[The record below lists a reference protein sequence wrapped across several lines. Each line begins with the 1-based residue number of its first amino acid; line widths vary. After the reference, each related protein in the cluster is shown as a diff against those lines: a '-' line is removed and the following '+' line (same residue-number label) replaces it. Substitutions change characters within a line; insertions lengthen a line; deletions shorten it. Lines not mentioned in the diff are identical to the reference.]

1 MNVCIVIAISII
13 RICAI
18 RPINGADVHRDGLKI
33 SVYLPISCFNFSGPV
48 GLPGH
53 VRLRN
58 SDVHI
63 KRRKHSITN
72 SHSPEVDQFNAQI
85 ATDIGRSTGTMKQM
99 SELAANNHEYS
110 ILGVDS
116 ADYNYDFNFIPEW
129 FNTLPPSMNTP
140 KEFVLDSLSSLAHM
154 GLMSLIS
161 SDVFSNAYCSVFSSE
176 EEKLV
181 CLKNSVETIN
191 KIAQTGMLITHMLL
205 SGKQIMSLNFRV
217 LVGGRTAKEALV
229 SLNTLASNPDNVG
242 LIKTLGSTIVMYIT
256 LMREL
261 VGDESKA
268 LAGSVITKLTDLPV
282 ASNVADISTGGFGRV
297 NVILPRPS
305 RLHRADYDI
314 AKLKAGAS
322 EKELLTSA

>member
-1 MNVCIVIAISII
+1 M
-13 RICAI
+13 
-18 RPINGADVHRDGLKI
+18 
-33 SVYLPISCFNFSGPV
+33 
-48 GLPGH
+48 
-53 VRLRN
+53 
-58 SDVHI
+58 
-63 KRRKHSITN
+63 
-72 SHSPEVDQFNAQI
+72 
-85 ATDIGRSTGTMKQM
+85 ATDMGKSIDTVKQM
-99 SELAANNHEYS
+99 SELVDNNNEYS
-110 ILGVDS
+110 ILDMNS
-116 ADYNYDFNFIPEW
+116 MDYNYNFNFIPEW

-161 SDVFSNAYCSVFSSE
+161 SDVFKNAYCSVFSSE

-191 KIAQTGMLITHMLL
+191 KIAQT
-205 SGKQIMSLNFRV
+205 GKQIMSLNFRV

-268 LAGSVITKLTDLPV
+268 LAGSVMTKLTDLPV
-282 ASNVADISTGGFGRV
+282 ASNVPDISTGGFGRV

-314 AKLKAGAS
+314 AKLKAGAG
-322 EKELLTSA
+322 EKELLTST